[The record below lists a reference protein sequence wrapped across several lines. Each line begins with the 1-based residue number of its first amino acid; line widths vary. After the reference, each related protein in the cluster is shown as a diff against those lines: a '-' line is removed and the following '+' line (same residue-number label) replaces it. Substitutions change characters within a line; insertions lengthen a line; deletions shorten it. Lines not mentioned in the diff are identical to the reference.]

1 MIEILDTWIMKQIA
15 YFAIFPYIGIVGV
28 ASIWL
33 WIHILI
39 KRVITWLK
47 HIIVGLIVWFAVLE
61 WVLWVVWSNSEKIL
75 WDYLPIDGI
84 QDETL
89 FHRSIIIII
98 GYSLLWLGIL
108 SKNYYD
114 IHGWFRIKTV
124 KKVSSE
130 TDLII
135 GWENEIIWEKNEDDI
150 FLDTFNS
157 IEAPEKKPL
166 KKEEENLTLEQK
178 FIKTMGHIDVSDIT
192 WVHFQPKKERGFSI
206 KHEIVSKLAV
216 LMEQQYQK
224 TTFGA
229 WEVTY
234 LIEYALEIFHNENQL
249 HASHYKPLLK
259 TLTNWSKQGGSYTIK
274 RMERNRWEI
283 VS

>member
-1 MIEILDTWIMKQIA
+1 MIETLDTGIMKQIA
-15 YFAIFPYIGIVGV
+15 YFAVFPYIGIIGV

-39 KRVITWLK
+39 KRLFTWLK
-47 HIIVGLIVWFAVLE
+47 HIIIGLIVWFAVIE
-61 WVLWVVWSNSEKIL
+61 GILWIVWSNSEKIL
-75 WDYLPIDGI
+75 GNYLPVDGI

-89 FHRSIIIII
+89 FYRSIIIIV
-98 GYSLLWLGIL
+98 GYSLLWLGML
-108 SKNYYD
+108 WKNYYD
-114 IHGWFRIKTV
+114 IHGGFF
-124 KKVSSE
+124 KKRSTIAVSE
-130 TDLII
+130 GDLIV
-135 GWENEIIWEKNEDDI
+135 GGNKQETEEKTEDDI

-157 IEAPEKKPL
+157 IETPEQKPKK
-166 KKEEENLTLEQK
+166 KEENLTLEQK
-178 FIKTMGHIDVSDIT
+178 FLKTMEHIDVSDIT
-192 WVHFQPKKERGFSI
+192 GIHFQPKKERGFSI
-206 KHEIVSKLAV
+206 KHELVSKLAI

-234 LIEYALEIFHNENQL
+234 LIEYALEIFHNENLL

-274 RMERNRWEI
+274 RMERNRWEVI
-283 VS
+283 S